1 MFDAF
6 SCAVP
11 RVLFCFPS
19 DRAAWLEYMAVVFT
33 FFETM
38 DELRSVLS
46 KDEVAKFEEVWFS
59 LDRNGTGYIAEWKLP
74 SLLQRSEYHVL
85 NLNRRR
91 ACRLTLTH
99 ATHATHLH
107 QTSLTPVKFQCDHP
121 CTRSGS
127 TRRNIRTS
135 RTCLR
140 K

>member
-74 SLLQRSEYHVL
+74 SLLQRSKYHVL

-91 ACRLTLTH
+91 ACRLTGE
-99 ATHATHLH
+99 
-107 QTSLTPVKFQCDHP
+107 SLTCVTFQCDHP